1 MRVLYDYQIFSRQD
15 FGGISK
21 CFCELIANMPADIK
35 TSIATK
41 RSNNIHLRHS
51 GLVDGLQAARMTVE
65 AFSREFPLRG
75 YYKIYELLNAL
86 GIMHGDDIYDRRL
99 SVRQLKAQ
107 QFDVFH
113 PTFFSP
119 YFLKY
124 IGRKPWVITIHDMMP
139 ELFPE
144 HFGKNDQQIQFKSQH
159 LGEASTIIAVS
170 ESTKRDIV
178 RLLGVPEDKIAVVY
192 HGCPNVERINE
203 KPLVTQP
210 YFLYVGMRH
219 VYKNFK
225 QTAIDFAE
233 FAPRHPEARLVCT
246 GLPFTDEEKRLFS
259 ELKILSSTIY
269 YPASDQQLKNLYAN
283 AVGFIFPSL
292 YEGFG
297 MPTLEAF
304 AYGCPVLLNDIP
316 VFHEV
321 AADAALFFHS
331 EGGSSNLPALLE
343 KVYGMSKEQRSQII
357 NKGFARLAAFSWKKS
372 AAKLAGIYRQ
382 VAGKT
387 NVNVTVKKLKD

>member
-1 MRVLYDYQIFSRQD
+1 MRILYDYQIFSRQD

-21 CFCELIANMPADIK
+21 CFCELIANMPADIQ

-51 GLVDGLQAARMTVE
+51 GLVDGLQASKMTVE
-65 AFSREFPLRG
+65 TFSRKFPLRG
-75 YYKIYELLNAL
+75 YYKLYEFLNAF
-86 GIMHGDDIYDRRL
+86 GMIHGDDIYDRHL

-124 IGRKPWVITIHDMMP
+124 IGRKPWVMTIHDMMP

-144 HFGKNDQQIQFKSQH
+144 HFGKNDQQIQFKRRH
-159 LGEASTIIAVS
+159 LSEASAIIAVS

-178 RLLGVPEDKIAVVY
+178 RLLGVSEDKITVVY
-192 HGCPNVERINE
+192 HGGPSVERINE
-203 KPLVTQP
+203 KPLVAQP

-233 FAPRHPEARLVCT
+233 FAAKHPETRLVCT
-246 GLPFTDEEKRLFS
+246 GLPFTEEEKQLFS
-259 ELKILSSTIY
+259 ELGILSATVY
-269 YPASDQQLKNLYAN
+269 YPATDQQLKNLYAN

-304 AYGCPVLLNDIP
+304 AYGCPVLLNKIP
-316 VFHEV
+316 VFREI

-331 EGGSSNLPALLE
+331 EEGLSNLPALLE
-343 KVYGMSKEQRSQII
+343 TVYGMSKEQRKQII
-357 NKGFARLAAFSWKKS
+357 DKGFARLATFSWKKS
-372 AAKLAGIYRQ
+372 ATKLAGIYRQ
-382 VAGKT
+382 VAEKT
-387 NVNVTVKKLKD
+387 NVNATVKSIKD